1 MINSI
6 YFLPVPQ
13 LLNDSRTQQKPPSE
27 PTFPAAT
34 NYNNEQHDPYRHSFA
49 ATTNYYQSQQEPY
62 RQLLLNKELQF
73 LISILFVY

>member
-1 MINSI
+1 M
-6 YFLPVPQ
+6 PQ

-49 ATTNYYQSQQEPY
+49 AAINYYQSTRTLPT
-62 RQLLLNKELQF
+62 LVINKQLQF
-73 LISILFVY
+73 LISILSVCPLLINTN